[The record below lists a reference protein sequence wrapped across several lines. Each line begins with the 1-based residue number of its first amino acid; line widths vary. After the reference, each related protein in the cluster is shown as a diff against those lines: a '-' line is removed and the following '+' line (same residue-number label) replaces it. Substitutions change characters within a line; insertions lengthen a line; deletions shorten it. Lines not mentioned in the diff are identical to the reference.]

1 MNKILSLLFGC
12 LIFLFIFSL
21 GSCGNQDKII
31 RVAASDIPH
40 AQVLKECAADL
51 LKEKGYKLVVKPLD
65 WEFPNDSVAQGD
77 FDANYFQHI
86 PYLNEYKG
94 KVELFAACKVHYEP
108 LGIYRGK
115 STGPLSEA
123 KTISICDDTSNAIR
137 AFNLLFEKGVITNT
151 PVSNGK
157 LNFTGTEWI
166 SENGVKIKLISEAM
180 LASSLPDYDFSCLPC
195 NTAFT
200 AKVKNEKVAYEDN
213 SELVSQNANIIA
225 ARLKDYQND
234 KKYRAKIDALVEVM
248 LSEEVSQYFKIK
260 YNNVMTCDSTTQ
272 IDLRFVIG
280 N

>member
-1 MNKILSLLFGC
+1 MKKILS
-12 LIFLFIFSL
+12 FLFIYLLFLFTLSL
-21 GSCGNQDKII
+21 GSCSNQDKVI

-40 AQVLKECAADL
+40 SQVLKECAADL
-51 LKEKGYKLVVKPLD
+51 LKEKGYRLVVKPLD
-65 WEFPNDSVAQGD
+65 WDFPNDSVAQGD

-86 PYLNEYKG
+86 PFLNEYKG

-115 STGPLSEA
+115 SNGTLAEA
-123 KTISICDDTSNAIR
+123 KTISICDDPSNAIR
-137 AFNLLFEKGVITNT
+137 AFNLLFEKGVIKNT
-151 PVSNGK
+151 PVIDGK
-157 LNFTGTEWI
+157 LSFTGTEWT

-195 NTAFT
+195 NTAMT

-213 SELVSQNANIIA
+213 SELASLNANIIA

-260 YNNVMTCDSTTQ
+260 YNNIITCDSTTQ
-272 IDLRFVIG
+272 IDLRLVVG
-280 N
+280 K